1 MNTRLKLS
9 NSLIILLK
17 HNHLRFPKTYWYIHN
32 NRMHFNAPMLSIQ
45 RTKYGSSGIWSD
57 AMMFLMPLVS
67 IENL

>member
-32 NRMHFNAPMLSIQ
+32 NRMHFNAPMLCIQ
-45 RTKYGSSGIWSD
+45 RTKYFSKNNFAVTTVIQNHH
-57 AMMFLMPLVS
+57 
-67 IENL
+67 ITY